1 MDGSSEKEPLLPV
14 PACQTKTG
22 GHPEKW
28 PRREIVDG
36 IRYIVDNGAKWR
48 ALPADFPP
56 WETVYGFFWRWNRAG
71 VVTYIRDQLRRRIRT
86 GKGRCPQPV
95 TLIVDSQSVKG
106 ASTVGRDSRG
116 YDAAK
121 KINGRKRHITVD
133 TLGLPVM
140 ITVTPA
146 DIQDH
151 EGLGGGGAGRGPQIG
166 SQRGEDRT
174 RSNRFKR

>member
-1 MDGSSEKEPLLPV
+1 MPTAARRRRYPSDTSVAEWALLEPLLPV

-71 VVTYIRDQLRRRIRT
+71 IVTYIRDQLRRRIRT
-86 GKGRCPQPV
+86 GKGRYPHPV
-95 TLIVDSQSVKG
+95 TLIVDSQSVKAPPPSAATAAATTPPRKSTG
-106 ASTVGRDSRG
+106 AS
-116 YDAAK
+116 
-121 KINGRKRHITVD
+121 
-133 TLGLPVM
+133 
-140 ITVTPA
+140 
-146 DIQDH
+146 DIS
-151 EGLGGGGAGRGPQIG
+151 PW
-166 SQRGEDRT
+166 T
-174 RSNRFKR
+174 RSACQ